1 MDCHKHSIESMQ
13 LLLQFCYYGNGLAGP
28 FISIY
33 HYCQYGIFIGIGYR
47 FLQLRLWHPFYKLK
61 HSILTLCFLTQ
72 ILSFILTKCILM
84 HVNVYLFVTSVA
96 KED

>member
-47 FLQLRLWHPFYKLK
+47 FLQRIWHPFYK
-61 HSILTLCFLTQ
+61 FLT
-72 ILSFILTKCILM
+72 FNF
-84 HVNVYLFVTSVA
+84 NVVLFNSNIVFHFN
-96 KED
+96 EF